1 MNSEDMQAQQAAE
14 MEAQKRRTIVGVLF
28 RQKEELSWSGV
39 ISVVAIFF
47 VDLLTVTVG
56 PGVGAVVYT
65 LVVEMAFKLLASGPT
80 IGALKRRAVELVA
93 IRQAKIADDGSAI
106 LEGPLEDSVRR
117 SQSTFTIESI
127 LSKLPMIINV
137 RLFQN

>member
-106 LEGPLEDSVRR
+106 LEGPLEDSVPR